1 MYALANYNLGYIAFH
16 RKDYT
21 QASNYFQKYIQLE
34 KGENATALADAYNR
48 IGDCHL
54 HVRNFEEAK
63 QYYSQAEQMN
73 TSSGDYSFYQLLL
86 YRSCR
91 KTIPVRLPCE
101 PSGRKVPASP

>member
-34 KGENATALADAYNR
+34 KGENRTALADAYNR

-54 HVRNFEEAK
+54 NVRNFEEAK
-63 QYYSQAEQMN
+63 HYLS
-73 TSSGDYSFYQLLL
+73 L
-86 YRSCR
+86 
-91 KTIPVRLPCE
+91 IHI
-101 PSGRKVPASP
+101 